1 MTDYNA
7 IAEAYIAAWNET
19 DATARKALV
28 EAAFTSGVTYRDPI
42 MQGDGHGGIDVLIQG
57 VHSQFPGFRFK
68 LKGKADGFGD
78 HIRFSWGL
86 GPDGAEAVIEGSDF
100 ATLENGRLSI
110 ITGFLDKVPG

>member
-7 IAEAYIAAWNET
+7 IAEAYFAAWNET
-19 DATARKALV
+19 NAAARKPLV
-28 EAAFTSGVTYRDPI
+28 EAAFATGVSYRDPI
-42 MQGDGHGGIDVLIQG
+42 MQGDGHAGIDALIAG
-57 VHSQFPGFRFK
+57 VHGQFPGFRFK

-78 HIRFSWGL
+78 NIRFSWGL

-100 ATLENGRLSI
+100 ATIKDGRLGF

>member
-7 IAEAYIAAWNET
+7 IAAAYIAAWNET

-28 EAAFTSGVTYRDPI
+28 EAAFAPNISYRDPI
-42 MQGDGHGGIDVLIQG
+42 MQGDGHGGIDALIAG
-57 VHSQFPGFRFK
+57 VHSQFPGFRFR

-78 HIRFSWGL
+78 NIRFCWGL
-86 GPDGAEAVIEGSDF
+86 GPDGVDAIVEGTDF
-100 ATLENGRLSI
+100 ATLEGGRLSA

>member
-7 IAEAYIAAWNET
+7 ITDAYFAAWNET
-19 DATARKALV
+19 DAAVRKAKID
-28 EAAFTSGVTYRDPI
+28 AAFTSGVSYRDPI
-42 MQGDGHGGIDVLIQG
+42 MQGDGHGGIDALIAG

-78 HIRFSWGL
+78 TIRFSWGL
-86 GPDGAEAVIEGSDF
+86 GPDGVDAIVEGTDF
-100 ATLENGRLSI
+100 ATIEGGHLSA

>member
-7 IAEAYIAAWNET
+7 IAEAYFAAWNET
-19 DATARKALV
+19 DAGARKPLV
-28 EAAFTSGVTYRDPI
+28 EAAFTSGVSYRDPI
-42 MQGDGHGGIDVLIQG
+42 MQGDGHTGIDALIAG

-78 HIRFSWGL
+78 NIRFSWGL

-100 ATLENGRLSI
+100 ATIEAGRLSG

>member
-7 IAEAYIAAWNET
+7 IAEAYFAAWNET
-19 DATARKALV
+19 DAAARKTLV
-28 EAAFTSGVTYRDPI
+28 EAAFAPGVSYRDPI
-42 MQGDGHGGIDVLIQG
+42 MQGDSHAGIDGLIAG
-57 VHSQFPGFRFK
+57 VHNQFPGFRFT

-78 HIRFSWGL
+78 NIRFSWGL

-100 ATLENGRLSI
+100 ATLKDHRLSA

>member
-19 DATARKALV
+19 DADARKAKI

-42 MQGDGHGGIDVLIQG
+42 MQGDGHGGIDALVAG
-57 VHSQFPGFRFK
+57 VHGQFPGFHFK

-100 ATLENGRLSI
+100 ATLEGGRLSG